1 MRGQP
6 SSFLAECREV
16 VGNRKAGT
24 LIYTSSRA
32 ANANSPW
39 TTAYNCSKIATTRFA
54 GSLQIEL
61 DRVQKVEE

>member
-6 SSFLAECREV
+6 CSFSAERREV
-16 VGNRKAGT
+16 VGNRKART

-32 ANANSPW
+32 ANANSPR
-39 TTAYNCSKIATTRFA
+39 TTAYNRSKIATTRFA

-61 DRVQKVEE
+61 DTVQKVEE